1 MLLLVSAPLQAQG
14 FLEQFSYEGVRFAGI
29 GIDAGGVISNSLT
42 AEPIGGVRIDLGLF
56 APRVRLMVGGSFFKG
71 QFDAEQ
77 IAEFE
82 TRLEQLL
89 VDCAC
94 TLDVGSVSMANVE
107 VFADLQYLLRAVGR
121 VQPYVALGF
130 GAHVR
135 DGDGAAIDGTFVE
148 DALDT
153 VAAGVDAAVGFDVA
167 ILSRLAFLAEVRGGL
182 TSELRTVSA
191 RGGFMLRFP

>member
-1 MLLLVSAPLQAQG
+1 MAAPLRAQG

-29 GIDAGGVISNSLT
+29 GVEAGGVISNSLT
-42 AEPIGGVRIDLGLF
+42 TEPIGGVRVDLGLF
-56 APRVRLMVGGSFFKG
+56 APRVRVMLGGSYFRG
-71 QFDAEQ
+71 QFDADQ

-94 TLDVGSVSMANVE
+94 TLDVGSVTMVNVE
-107 VFADLQYLLRAVGR
+107 VFADLQYLLRSVGR
-121 VQPYVALGF
+121 VQPYVAVGI

-153 VAAGVDAAVGFDVA
+153 VAAGVNAAIGLDVA
-167 ILSRLAFLAEVRGGL
+167 ILPRLAFLAELRGGL